1 MMPNSSRAG
10 SPAVNGQTIDMMNT
24 TTGTQFAQP
33 QAGQMYDPTL
43 MADWNGEALDVGP
56 QFTFIPQGGDMM

>member
-1 MMPNSSRAG
+1 MPNSSRAG

-33 QAGQMYDPTL
+33 TGQVYDPTL
-43 MADWNGEALDVGP
+43 MDWNGEAVDMGP